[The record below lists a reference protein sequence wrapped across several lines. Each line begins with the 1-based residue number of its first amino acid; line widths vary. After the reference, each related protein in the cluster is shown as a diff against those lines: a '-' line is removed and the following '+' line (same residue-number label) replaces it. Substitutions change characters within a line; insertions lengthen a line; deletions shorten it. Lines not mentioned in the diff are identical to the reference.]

1 MATRDTGTEQRIKD
15 TAKRIFFAEGR
26 LNATTQDIA
35 DAAGVSRTLVNYY
48 YRSVDALIQQVYKEA
63 MLELGE
69 KLDSVMESDMPFKSK
84 IEHFIEVFSTQVIQ
98 FPYQETFLVKEM
110 NADRDI
116 LNTEEKHEK
125 TKKFLAQ
132 IQAEM
137 SAGTIEQMNPIHFM
151 MNLFSLMAY
160 PIVMKPMFEKI
171 FKLDEDQFRKLIEER
186 KKVIFKMLFR

>member
-171 FKLDEDQFRKLIEER
+171 FKLDEDQFRQLIEER